1 MKFLDLSDGRFF
13 LVKCSD
19 WSVITEASSEAEAC
33 TSALTEMLDKSGKD
47 LKLSSVM
54 VTQELIPDVMDERY
68 DDPVSYHSVSRMLAN
83 AGMHD
88 LSSSMKHI
96 FGA

>member
-19 WSVITEASSEAEAC
+19 WSIITEASGESEAC
-33 TSALTEMLDKSGKD
+33 TIALSRMLDKLGRN

-54 VTQELIPDVMDERY
+54 VTQELISDVMNEEY
-68 DDPVSYHSVSRMLAN
+68 DDAVSYHSVSMMLAN
-83 AGMHD
+83 AGMYD
-88 LSSSMKHI
+88 LSSSMRHI